1 VNQSFWKNG
10 AANSPTA
17 LEDINAFLK
26 PHAGDAHHGP
36 IHKTYKDHFQDAG
49 FEVDVIKNQ
58 GAGAA
63 MMRVEAARRVFPRCW
78 FNKSTTQAG
87 LEALGFYHEKKGEA
101 RRRGRVEG
109 KMSNNP
115 MHKAHAAPRCKARSK
130 RTGQPCRSPAVRGW
144 KVCRMHGARGGGA

>member
-1 VNQSFWKNG
+1 MTPMQHIGPVSDQSFWKNG

-26 PHAGDAHHGP
+26 PHDGDAHHGP

-78 FNKSTTQAG
+78 FNEST
-87 LEALGFYHEKKGEA
+87 
-101 RRRGRVEG
+101 
-109 KMSNNP
+109 S
-115 MHKAHAAPRCKARSK
+115 
-130 RTGQPCRSPAVRGW
+130 RTR
-144 KVCRMHGARGGGA
+144 GARLLSREKGRSVQEGGGSKAK